1 MEVIS
6 PSFNLLQGGMGPVQI
21 SETVWLVPCS
31 LSPTHNEY
39 IPLLT
44 PYNIGN
50 KSKSRHTWANAEDE
64 ILVRIVQEHGASNW
78 NSRAAELNEQFYNQL
93 PVRQGKQC
101 RERWY
106 NHLDPRLRKDSWNV
120 AEDIYILQKQIELG
134 NRWSEIAKGI
144 EGRTENSVKN
154 RWKCM
159 MKKAKRRNPHVID
172 LVDLILSERMQRLDD
187 DNTSPCSRDMDVM
200 SKVSSSVETETEHQD
215 LHDTVLTPRSEHLP
229 SPRLEANGQLLAPLQ
244 GFTQYANSWL
254 IAPRVLKPRE
264 SDFSPSPSIFI
275 RSPR

>member
-1 MEVIS
+1 MEVLL
-6 PSFNLLQGGMGPVQI
+6 PSLDLFQGGMRPFQI

-39 IPLLT
+39 IPLLI
-44 PYNIGN
+44 PYHMGS
-50 KSKSRHTWANAEDE
+50 KSKSRHTWTVAEDE
-64 ILVRIVQEHGASNW
+64 TLVRIVQEHGASNW
-78 NSRAAELNEQFYNQL
+78 NSRATELNEQFYNQL

-106 NHLDPRLRKDSWNV
+106 NHLDPRLRKDSWRV
-120 AEDIYILQKQIELG
+120 TEDIYILQKQLDLG
-134 NRWSEIAKGI
+134 NRWSEIAKGM

-159 MKKAKRRNPHVID
+159 MKKAKRRNPHVTD
-172 LVDLILSERMQRLDD
+172 LVDLVLAERNQRLTD
-187 DNTSPCSRDMDVM
+187 DNVSPCSIHRDDR
-200 SKVSSSVETETEHQD
+200 SKVSSSIETESEQPD
-215 LHDTVLTPRSEHLP
+215 LHDSILTPMSEHLP
-229 SPRLEANGQLLAPLQ
+229 SPRLDASGQLLASLQ

-264 SDFSPSPSIFI
+264 SDFSPSPSVFI